1 MTYRRRW
8 LSARCSLSGRSRLG
22 VRCLLSLETL
32 ALMLLALGLLC
43 SLALGPAQAAS
54 SYPETRVAVVRDTL
68 HGAVIEDPYR
78 WLEDKNSP
86 ETREW
91 LARQIAFTEAAL
103 GARPGR
109 ESLHARLEQL
119 LKVDAQSVPTER
131 GGRYFF
137 TRRLANQD
145 QRVLVVRKAREG
157 ADEVLLDPIPLSPDH
172 STSVS
177 YLDIA
182 ADGSLVA
189 IGTRQGGKDELA
201 VTFMDV
207 DSHQLLPDRLPE
219 ARYFAVAIKP
229 DKSGF
234 YYSKYTPEGSRVYYH
249 AMGAD
254 PAHDALLFGE
264 GRGPE
269 QIVDAALSDDGR
281 WLLLTVYHG
290 SSGDQ
295 VELWFKN
302 VATDGPITPI
312 VSDLKSFFTAVIAGD
327 RLYVRTNWNAS
338 NGRILRVELT
348 DPAREHWKEIVPAG
362 PIAIEDFAV
371 AGGRLFVNVLDHV
384 VSKVRVYDAD
394 GKPKG
399 EIPMPAIGSAGALAG
414 RWTSN
419 EAFFT
424 FTSFLVPPTIY
435 RYDVAAG
442 KRTEWWHASVP
453 VQSAGTEVQQVWYAS
468 KDGTQV
474 PMFLVYKKGL
484 KLDGSHPTYL
494 TGYGGFTVNITPTF
508 SALAA
513 LWVENGGVYAVPNLR
528 GGSEFGEAWHQAG
541 MLAKKQNVFD
551 DFTSAAEWLIATH
564 YTNPRKLAIE
574 GGSNGGLLVGAAFT
588 QRPELFQAVIC
599 AVPLL
604 DMLRYQNFLVARFWV
619 PEYGSSEDAEQFKY
633 IRAYS
638 PYQHVKPGTDYP
650 AILFVSGDS
659 DTRVD
664 PLHAR
669 KMAALMQAS
678 TGGERPILLHYDT
691 KAGHAGGKPVSKQ
704 IDDGT
709 DEMLFL
715 FWQLG
720 MTPAGAAL
728 GAHGGKASR

>member
-1 MTYRRRW
+1 MKRPTAAPTAATFV
-8 LSARCSLSGRSRLG
+8 LLVSLAFALSGPLTPG
-22 VRCLLSLETL
+22 
-32 ALMLLALGLLC
+32 AHA
-43 SLALGPAQAAS
+43 APA
-54 SYPETRVAVVRDTL
+54 YPETRIAMVRDTL
-68 HGAVIEDPYR
+68 HGVVVEDPYR

-91 LARQIAFTEAAL
+91 LGRQIAFTEAAL
-103 GARPGR
+103 GKLPGR
-109 ESLHARLEQL
+109 DRLHARIEQL

-137 TRRLANQD
+137 SRRLANQD
-145 QRVLVVRKAREG
+145 QRVLVVRKSREG
-157 ADEVLLDPIPLSPDH
+157 ADEVLLDPLPLSPDH

-177 YLDIA
+177 YLDVSS
-182 ADGSLVA
+182 DGSLVA

-201 VTFMDV
+201 VTFMKV
-207 DSHQLLPDRLPE
+207 DSHQLLADQLPE

-229 DKSGF
+229 DKTGF
-234 YYSKYTPEGSRVYYH
+234 YYSKYTPDGSRVFYH

-254 PAHDALLFGE
+254 PARDALLFGE

-269 QIVDAALSDDGR
+269 QIVDATLSDDGR

-295 VELWFKN
+295 VELWVKN

-312 VSDLKSFFTAVIAGD
+312 VSDLKSFFTAQIAGD

-338 NGRILRVELT
+338 NGRILRVELA
-348 DPAREHWKEIVPAG
+348 DPARERWKEIVPAG
-362 PIAIEDFAV
+362 RFAIEDFAA
-371 AGGRLFVNVLDHV
+371 AGGRLFVNVLENV
-384 VSKVRVYDAD
+384 VSKIKVYDAD
-394 GKPKG
+394 GRPKG
-399 EIPMPAIGSAGALAG
+399 EIAMPTIGSAGALSG
-414 RWTSN
+414 RWGSS

-424 FTSFLVPPTIY
+424 FDSFLVPPTIY
-435 RYDVAAG
+435 RYDIAAG
-442 KRTEWWHASVP
+442 RRSDWWHAAVP
-453 VQSAGTEVQQVWYAS
+453 VGNTSAEVRQVWVTS
-468 KDGTQV
+468 KDGTKV
-474 PMFLVYKKGL
+474 PMFLVHRKGL

-494 TGYGGFTVNITPTF
+494 TGYGGFTVNITPQF
-508 SALAA
+508 SALAT
-513 LWVENGGVYAVPNLR
+513 LWVENGGVWAVPNLR
-528 GGSEFGEAWHQAG
+528 GGSEFGEAWHRAG
-541 MLAKKQNVFD
+541 MLEKKQNVFD
-551 DFTSAAEWLIATH
+551 DFSAAAEWLVAQR
-564 YTNPRKLAIE
+564 YTNAKKLAIE

-619 PEYGSSEDAEQFKY
+619 PEYGSAEDAEQFKF

-704 IDDGT
+704 IEDGT

-720 MTPAGAAL
+720 MSPAEAPTGAAA
-728 GAHGGKASR
+728 GRAGR

>member
-1 MTYRRRW
+1 MTRPHAAAPAPVVFAPRFALLSPGRW
-8 LSARCSLSGRSRLG
+8 LLAVLACGA
-22 VRCLLSLETL
+22 L
-32 ALMLLALGLLC
+32 ALA
-43 SLALGPAQAAS
+43 PAHAAP
-54 SYPETRVAVVRDTL
+54 SYPETKVAVVRDTL
-68 HGAVIEDPYR
+68 HGEVVEDPYR
-78 WLEDKNSP
+78 WLEDKNTP

-91 LARQIAFTEAAL
+91 LGRQIAYTEATL
-103 GARPGR
+103 GKLPGR
-109 ESLHARLEQL
+109 DPLRARLEQL

-137 TRRLANQD
+137 SRRLASQD
-145 QRVLVVRKAREG
+145 QRVLIVRKSREG
-157 ADEVLLDPIPLSPDH
+157 ADEVLVDPTPLSSDH
-172 STSVS
+172 TTSAS
-177 YLDIA
+177 YLDVVN
-182 ADGSLVA
+182 DGSLVA

-207 DSHQLLPDRLPE
+207 DSHQLLTDQLPE
-219 ARYFAVAIKP
+219 ARYFAIAVKP

-234 YYSKYTPEGSRVYYH
+234 YYSKYTQEGSRVYYH
-249 AMGAD
+249 AMGTDA
-254 PAHDALLFGE
+254 AKDALLFGE

-269 QIVDAALSDDGR
+269 QIVDATLSDDGH

-295 VELWFKN
+295 VELWVKN

-312 VSDLKSFFTAVIAGD
+312 VSDVQAFFTALIAGD

-338 NGRILRVELT
+338 NGRILRVDLA
-348 DPAREHWKEIVPAG
+348 DPAREHWKEVVPAG
-362 PIAIEDFAV
+362 PFAIEDFAV
-371 AGGRLFVNVLDHV
+371 AGGRLYVNVLENV
-384 VSKVRVYDAD
+384 VSKIRIYDAD
-394 GKPKG
+394 GKPQG
-399 EIPMPAIGSAGALAG
+399 EIPTPGIGSAGALAG

-424 FTSFLVPPTIY
+424 FDSFLVPPTIY
-435 RYDVAAG
+435 RVDIPTG
-442 KRTEWWHASVP
+442 KRTEWWRAAVP
-453 VQSAGTEVQQVWYAS
+453 VRSAQAEVRQVWFTS
-468 KDGTQV
+468 KDGTKV
-474 PMFLVYKKGL
+474 PMFLVHQKGL

-494 TGYGGFTVNITPTF
+494 TGYGGFTVNITPQF

-528 GGSEFGEAWHQAG
+528 GGSEFGEAWHKAG
-541 MLAKKQNVFD
+541 MLDHKQNVFD
-551 DFTSAAEWLIATH
+551 DFAASAQWLIANK
-564 YTNPRKLAIE
+564 YTNARKLAIE
-574 GGSNGGLLVGAAFT
+574 GGSNGGLLVGASFT
-588 QRPELFQAVIC
+588 QHPELFQAVIC

-619 PEYGSSEDAEQFKY
+619 PEYGSSEDAAQFKFL
-633 IRAYS
+633 RAYS
-638 PYQHVKPGTDYP
+638 PYQHVKAGTDYP
-650 AILFVSGDS
+650 AIMFVSGDS

-704 IDDGT
+704 IEDGT
-709 DEMLFL
+709 DEMQFL

-720 MTPAGAAL
+720 ITAPAPRTQTAA
-728 GAHGGKASR
+728 GKAGR